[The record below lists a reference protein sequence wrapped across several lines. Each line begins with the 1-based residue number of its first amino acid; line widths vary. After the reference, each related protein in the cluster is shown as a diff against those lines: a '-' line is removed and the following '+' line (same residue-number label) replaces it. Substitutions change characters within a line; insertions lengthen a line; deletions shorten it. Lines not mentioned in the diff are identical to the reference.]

1 MANSLMR
8 FTQQAPMMQTP
19 ATGSAMN
26 PEMLAMRGG
35 MNMPQMLGQIK
46 RFRGAFKGNAKQQ
59 VMSMVQKG
67 MRSNEQLQQA
77 MQMAEQLQG
86 MF

>member
-8 FTQQAPMMQTP
+8 FTQQQASPGMTGP
-19 ATGSAMN
+19 AQ
-26 PEMLAMRGG
+26 LAQQGG
-35 MNMPQMLGQIK
+35 MSMPQMLSQIRK
-46 RFRGAFKGNAKQQ
+46 FRGAFKGDAKQQ
-59 VMSMVQKG
+59 VMSMVQQG

-77 MQMAEQLQG
+77 MQMAQQLQG